1 MARAKPESPILPRSV
16 RIPQN
21 VWDKARQRATAEGT
35 TITGAVTDLLEGY
48 ARGVYELP
56 RVRTVKQFPKD

>member
-1 MARAKPESPILPRSV
+1 MARAKPASPLIPRSV

-21 VWDKARQRATAEGT
+21 VWDIARKRATEEGT
-35 TITGAVTDLLEGY
+35 TITAAVTDLLEGY